1 MAERRYTKSHEW
13 LTADGKT
20 VTVGITDFAQS
31 QLGDVVFLD
40 LPAPGRKLA
49 AGESFGVV
57 ESVKAASDL
66 YSPVS
71 GRITAVNEK
80 LAAHP
85 ELINSDPYGDGWI
98 LKLELA
104 GELPDGLLDRSRL
117 QESRRGL
124 ATCLTSFTLPRTG
137 LQCSRPSVL
146 PRWTIFSSTSRARF
160 ASSRW
165 RSLPGFPNSKRW
177 RRWRR
182 WPPAIESLLT
192 G

>member
-13 LTADGKT
+13 LIADGKS

-31 QLGDVVFLD
+31 QLGDVVFLE
-40 LPAPGRKLA
+40 LPAPGRKLT

-98 LKLELA
+98 LKVELA
-104 GELPDGLLDRSRL
+104 GELPDGLLD
-117 QESRRGL
+117 E
-124 ATCLTSFTLPRTG
+124 AAYKK
-137 LQCSRPSVL
+137 V
-146 PRWTIFSSTSRARF
+146 AE
-160 ASSRW
+160 A
-165 RSLPGFPNSKRW
+165 
-177 RRWRR
+177 
-182 WPPAIESLLT
+182 
-192 G
+192 